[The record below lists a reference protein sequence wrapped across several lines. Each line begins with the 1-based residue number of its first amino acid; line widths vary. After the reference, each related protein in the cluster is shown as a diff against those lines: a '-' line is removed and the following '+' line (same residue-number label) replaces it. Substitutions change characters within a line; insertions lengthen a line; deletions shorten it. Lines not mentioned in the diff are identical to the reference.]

1 MRHMKKFA
9 SLLLAMIMVMAL
21 ALPALADEGGENVDA
36 PQEDAPVK
44 EPLEVAVS
52 ADENYNY
59 QIYQIFKAAPGSGG
73 LEAGTIAWGDS
84 VKNPAAFVQLLK
96 DNYKGTAENPGIFDA
111 ADAGDPAKVAQI
123 ISDNF
128 KAASDAVALAEL
140 IGKNA
145 STLFD
150 MVTLVPAPADEMNQ
164 PTLYTG
170 WWLMEERVEG
180 GTGDPLYRVH
190 QVTTDTLDLEPKKG
204 KPSVEKE
211 VANPDA
217 ADGWS
222 NAAIYPTGEDNEFQF
237 KLTATLPTNFK
248 TEYRDKNK
256 SYIITF
262 HDRHNAGLTVVQD
275 LSKLT
280 VAICDADGN
289 VLKTLAAGTDY
300 TVNWNGD
307 EHTTQAEGKP
317 AHENCDF
324 TVTVNNLVA
333 HTQAAP
339 EGKVVVTYTA
349 YLNEN
354 ADFTTAG
361 NWNNVWL
368 EAPDSEEN
376 EDKVPVYS
384 LKINISKVDGETPAR
399 PLAGA
404 TFQLSKK
411 NPETGEYENIGEVQ
425 SGTALTEGGVANQYN
440 WQGLTP
446 GDYRLTEVDVP
457 TTDPDG
463 NPMSYGKI
471 DPIDFTITADLAS
484 DGTLTV
490 TPTGDITFSV
500 DQGVTKADIVNRS
513 GIVLPSTG
521 GIGTTIFYVL
531 GGLLVAGAV
540 ILLVTKRRMSASE
553 E

>member
-9 SLLLAMIMVMAL
+9 SLLLAMMMVMAL
-21 ALPALADEGGENVDA
+21 ALPALADEGGEGEID
-36 PQEDAPVK
+36 PQAETPVK
-44 EPLEVAVS
+44 EPLKVAVS
-52 ADENYNY
+52 ADEDYHY

-73 LEAGTIAWGDS
+73 LEASTIAWGDS
-84 VKNPAAFVQLLK
+84 VKNPEAFVQLLK
-96 DNYKGTAENPGIFDA
+96 DNYKGTSSTPGIFDA
-111 ADAGDPAKVAQI
+111 ADASDPAKVAQI

-128 KAASDAVALAEL
+128 KNTADAKTLAEL

-150 MVTLVPAPADEMNQ
+150 MVTFVPAPSDQMNQ

-170 WWLMEERVEG
+170 WWLMEERVDG
-180 GTGDPLYRVH
+180 GTGDPEYRVH
-190 QVTTDTLDLEPKKG
+190 QVTTASLHIEPKKG
-204 KPSVEKE
+204 KPSVKKE
-211 VANPDA
+211 VAN
-217 ADGWS
+217 ADVTGGWS
-222 NAAIYPTGEDNEFQF
+222 NAAIVPTGKDNEFQF
-237 KLTATLPTNFK
+237 RLTATLPTNFK

-256 SYIITF
+256 DYVITF
-262 HDRHNAGLTVVQD
+262 HDRHNAGLAVVED

-280 VAICDADGN
+280 VAICDKDGK

-300 TVNWNGD
+300 TVNWDGD
-307 EHTTQAEGKP
+307 EHTTQVEGKP
-317 AHENCDF
+317 KHENCDF

-333 HTQAAP
+333 HNQAAP
-339 EGKVVVTYTA
+339 EGKVVVTYSA
-349 YLNEN
+349 YLNEG
-354 ADFTTAG
+354 ADLTVAG
-361 NWNNVWL
+361 NVNNVWM
-368 EAPDSEEN
+368 EAPDSDEN
-376 EDKVPVYS
+376 EDNSKVYS
-384 LKINISKVDGETPAR
+384 LKINISKVDGGTPAR

-404 TFQLSKK
+404 TFQLAKK
-411 NPETGEYENIGEVQ
+411 NAAGEYENIGDKIA
-425 SGTALTEGGVANQYN
+425 GTALTEDGVANQFN
-440 WQGLTP
+440 WEGLTP
-446 GDYRLTEVDVP
+446 GEYRLTEVDVP
-457 TTDPDG
+457 TEDPDG
-463 NPMSYGKI
+463 IPMSYTKI
-471 DPIDFTITADLAS
+471 DPIYFTISADLAS

-521 GIGTTIFYVL
+521 GIGTTVFYVL